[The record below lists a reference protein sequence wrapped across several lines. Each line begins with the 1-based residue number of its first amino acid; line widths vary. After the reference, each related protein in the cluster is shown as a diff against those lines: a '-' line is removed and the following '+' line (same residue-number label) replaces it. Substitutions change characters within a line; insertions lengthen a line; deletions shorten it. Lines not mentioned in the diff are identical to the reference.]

1 MQISS
6 GVALTIKA
14 AYNSGLINFETY
26 SAIKKKYNI

>member
-1 MQISS
+1 MQVSG

-26 SAIKKKYNI
+26 NEIRKKYNI